1 MNSKLPAVQLLARF
15 PSRENG
21 VQFRQDAAAA
31 DEALE
36 REKVALERLL
46 VDVLDVLEVLE
57 VLEEVAKVVL
67 RQSVQPQDW
76 VLFLGERGGG
86 GGGPGMRGGSDGG
99 GREGG
104 SAGGMLGYHAAV
116 GERVPW
122 VLEKL
127 HVRHNRR
134 YVRL

>member
-46 VDVLDVLEVLE
+46 VDVLEVLE

-86 GGGPGMRGGSDGG
+86 GGGPGMRGGSDGS
-99 GREGG
+99 GREGVR
-104 SAGGMLGYHAAV
+104 GGC
-116 GERVPW
+116 
-122 VLEKL
+122 
-127 HVRHNRR
+127 
-134 YVRL
+134 